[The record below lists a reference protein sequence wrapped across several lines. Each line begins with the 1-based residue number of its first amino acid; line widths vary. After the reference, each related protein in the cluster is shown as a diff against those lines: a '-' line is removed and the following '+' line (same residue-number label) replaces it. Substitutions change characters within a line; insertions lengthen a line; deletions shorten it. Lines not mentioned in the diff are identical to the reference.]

1 MRKLPPPTIDFDTAF
16 LEAVS
21 GIGDLTLAGQYLSSI
36 TNRAA
41 TEAVYVNAAKAASL
55 HAFPRVISTRG
66 SDPVIT
72 GTLTKSHLSKLYT
85 QYFAAD
91 QKPARHIY
99 NKLIVTANGK
109 CPFCGDIGHV
119 KNLDHYLP
127 KANFPL
133 FSVMPSNL
141 IPCCRDCNSEK
152 LNSFSNTQAG
162 QSLNPYFDDDKYFT
176 ERWISARVVAG
187 APPIMEFF
195 VSAPAHWSA
204 VEQARVEA
212 HFSDYSLA
220 SRFGVEA
227 GGEISEAIQTR
238 RTRLADHDP
247 VEYSDHLREVSDISP
262 ALTNNWRRV
271 MYAALAAD
279 AWFCSHPH

>member
-1 MRKLPPPTIDFDTAF
+1 MADPAL
-16 LEAVS
+16 VS
-21 GIGDLTLAGQYLSSI
+21 QYLSAI
-36 TNRAA
+36 PNRVVNETA
-41 TEAVYVNAAKAASL
+41 YVNAAKAGAL
-55 HAFPRVISTRG
+55 YAFPRVISTRG
-66 SDPVIT
+66 SDPVIV
-72 GTLTKSHLSKLYT
+72 GTLKKSHLSKLYT

-99 NKLIVTANGK
+99 NKLLVTANGK

-133 FSVMPSNL
+133 YSVMPANL
-141 IPCCRDCNSEK
+141 VPCCRDCNSEK
-152 LNSFSNTQAG
+152 LNSFSLTQSG
-162 QSLNPYFDDDKYFT
+162 QSLNPYFDDNKYFN

-187 APPIMEFF
+187 APPIVEFF

-204 VEQARVEA
+204 DEQARVKA

-238 RTRLADHDP
+238 RTRLANHDP
-247 VEYSDHLREVSDISP
+247 AEYADHLKEVSDISP
-262 ALTNNWRRV
+262 ALINNWRRV